1 MLLRPLLV
9 ALILGTMLPL
19 PLAWA
24 ETTAASAQDEAARI
38 AALGDTM
45 QIGPVLEVMREE
57 GIDYGAK
64 LEGDLFADKGDESWE
79 TIVGLIYDAG
89 AMRGRFDAAFATALA
104 GDPAALAGMQA
115 FFGSGVGRRITTLE
129 IDARRVLLDDGVEE
143 AARLAFA
150 KMQDADDPRLAAL
163 ELFVAANDLIE
174 SNVMGALNANL
185 AFYQAMTA
193 AGAFGAEMTEDQMLA
208 DVWSQEDAVRTET
221 ADWLYPYLALAYK
234 PLSDA
239 DLAAYQAFSE
249 SPAGQKLNRALFQAF
264 DAIFVAVS
272 RDLGMA
278 AARQMQ
284 GEDL

>member
-1 MLLRPLLV
+1 
-9 ALILGTMLPL
+9 
-19 PLAWA
+19 
-24 ETTAASAQDEAARI
+24 
-38 AALGDTM
+38 
-45 QIGPVLEVMREE
+45 MREE

-89 AMRGRFDAAFATALA
+89 AMRGRFDAAFAVALA

-129 IDARRVLLDDGVEE
+129 IDARRMLLDDGVEE
-143 AARLAFA
+143 AARVAFA

-193 AGAFGAEMTEDQMLA
+193 AGAFGTQMTEDQMLA